1 MKRIYISFVIVLSMG
16 IQFLPSAIASKPK
29 PSLKQIEGAKEA
41 EAAKR
46 AAAVKGAIK
55 LREATD
61 TLQSLTKKANAA
73 QVLYVRSQAELAIAI
88 KNSKAAASHVA
99 ETQATVTETHRTI
112 GKLAAASYKLGGGL
126 SDIEPLLSANG
137 PQEMIDRL
145 STLNTL
151 GSNNKV
157 ALKRFKV
164 AEGAARIAKIQA
176 YAAERAQQFA
186 LEKVGS
192 AKIVADETKI
202 AQQQEV
208 DKLQSVQDKLMKE
221 LASARRVRTT
231 LEQQRQLALLEE
243 QKAKEAT
250 KVPNQRKVWKVSLS
264 GGQSSFRSNVTMRA
278 KAVEFAKRQVLA
290 GKPYVWG
297 AEGPNA
303 FDCSGLIYAA
313 YKFAGLGWPSW
324 DRLNAA
330 LYTGYTK
337 HLPLS
342 QMQPGDLLF
351 YSFDG
356 SISNIHH
363 MSIYAGNGMM
373 WEARSTRTG
382 LRYSNIYSVDG
393 MMPFVGR
400 V

>member
-1 MKRIYISFVIVLSMG
+1 MKRISISLAIALSMG
-16 IQFLPSAIASKPK
+16 IQILPSAIASKPK
-29 PSLKQIEGAKEA
+29 PSLKQIEGAKKA

-46 AAAVKGAIK
+46 AAAAEGAIK
-55 LREATD
+55 LRDATD

-73 QVLYVRSQAELAIAI
+73 QVLYARSQVELAIAI
-88 KNSKAAASHVA
+88 KNSKAAASHVV
-99 ETQATVTETHRTI
+99 ETQDIVAKTHRTI
-112 GKLAAASYKLGGGL
+112 GKLAIASYKLGGEL

-151 GSNNKV
+151 GSKNKV

-164 AEGAARIAKIQA
+164 AEGAARIAKVQA
-176 YAAERAQQFA
+176 DAAERAQQFA
-186 LEKVGS
+186 LEKVAS
-192 AKIVADETKI
+192 AKTMADQTKT

-208 DKLQSVQDKLMKE
+208 DKLQAVQDKLMKE

-250 KVPNQRKVWKVSLS
+250 KVPNQKKVWKVSLS
-264 GGQSSFRSNVTMRA
+264 GGQSLFRSNATMRA

-356 SISNIHH
+356 SVSNIHH

-382 LRYSNIYSVDG
+382 LKYSNIYSVDG